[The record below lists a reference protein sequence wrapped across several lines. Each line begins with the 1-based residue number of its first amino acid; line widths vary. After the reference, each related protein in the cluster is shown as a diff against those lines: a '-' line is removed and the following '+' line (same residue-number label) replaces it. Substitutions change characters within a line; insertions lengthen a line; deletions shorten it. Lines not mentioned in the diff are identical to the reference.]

1 MNQPRT
7 TLACD
12 RDDVT
17 RKSVDTTLSSADAEN
32 KPLSPPLPIR
42 ALGDLPLLLD
52 RSVGLAGHVKR
63 WKPGQILAFNGVFGG
78 VRALLAAAITQH
90 TSHVL
95 VIVPHAVDADI
106 VSGDVA
112 AFGCDLSLAIPLS
125 ASDGTR
131 DSIRDADFAE
141 RLQVLQKLRARTGGD
156 PLPMVITAYV
166 GAAMQA
172 VPTPDSVASATRR
185 LSQGARLDD
194 EEMRRW
200 LAESGF
206 HASTAVQ
213 LPGEFSQRGG
223 ILDIFSPDQP
233 SPIRIELFDDEIES
247 IRRFDPA
254 SQRSIETLK
263 SVELAAIGGGRER
276 FGPLADYLPSDSVVV
291 IVDPGECK
299 KSADLLIHR
308 LAETSAFLQYE
319 ALLQTFSRFRIA
331 TAATWGVT
339 AEHSPEVCVTGAHSP
354 EVCVTDAHSPEV
366 CVTLRTSTVESFV
379 GAIDQTRQRVD
390 AIGAGHNVF
399 VVGDTPADGERLT
412 ELLADT
418 DAARSGRLH
427 LVVAGLSG
435 GFRLL
440 VGQVLV
446 LTGAELFH
454 RSPIRRGRTRS
465 RGKPIDTI
473 AQLEPSDLVVHLS
486 HGIGLYRGLR
496 HIEKNG
502 QQQEHLAIEFDG
514 GTIIYV
520 PASRIGLIQRY
531 IGGGSSRP
539 KLAKIGGQSWANA
552 RKSAE
557 SAVTDMAGDL
567 LEMQAARATKMGIA
581 FDGDNH
587 WQHQFDA
594 SFPYTPTT
602 DQTHA
607 IDACKDDMERP
618 RPMDRLICGDVGYGK
633 TEVAMRAAFK
643 AVVSGYQ
650 VAILVPTTVLAEQ
663 HFHSFTQRMAE
674 FPIDIAKLSRF
685 CTAAEQRETVERIKT
700 GKVDVVVG
708 THRLASKDVKFQNL
722 GLVVIDEEQ
731 RFGVEVKER
740 LKTLYRNVDVLTLS
754 ATPIPRTLH
763 MALVG
768 VRDISNL
775 ETPPA
780 ERMAVETRV
789 GRWDEKVIRSAIVR
803 ELNRGGQIYFVH
815 NRIGDMHAIADRIK
829 RIVPEIRLVIGH
841 GQMGEGELERVMVD
855 FVEHKYDLL
864 LATTIIESGLD
875 IPNANTIFVDDADHY
890 GLSDLH
896 QLRGRVG
903 RYKHQAYCYL
913 MVAPHKHLTPEASK
927 RLRAIEEFSQMG
939 AGFAISMRDLEI
951 RGAGNLLGS
960 QQSGHIAAVG
970 YELYCH
976 LLEDAVRQAQNL
988 PPKLSA
994 DVDIDLP
1001 VEAFLPPDYVTDLR
1015 HKIDLYRRIGK
1026 IDHLDQIRELAD
1038 ELKDRFGPLPAPAI
1052 RMLKLAELRLDA
1064 ATWQISSITNDPR
1077 FMVLHYSDRRRVEL
1091 LAKRSPIEVRIVDS
1105 KKAYIPTTG
1114 FNVDDPSGRAWLQIA
1129 KAVLTGLMPQSK
1141 AEQPR
1146 PPLGNAQAS
1155 DTPPPARN
1163 AAPTPKSPPPK
1174 AIPSAK
1180 PLVKPMKKR
1189 SFEAKPQADQSPP
1202 LSSLRRRKPDGAP

>member
-1 MNQPRT
+1 MTTQPR
-7 TLACD
+7 
-12 RDDVT
+12 
-17 RKSVDTTLSSADAEN
+17 E
-32 KPLSPPLPIR
+32 KPSPPRRERRPEG
-42 ALGDLPLLLD
+42 LGDLPPLLD
-52 RSVGLAGHVKR
+52 ASLDLPRRLAT
-63 WKPGQILAFNGVFGG
+63 WKPGQTFAFDGVFGG
-78 VRALLAAAITQH
+78 VRALLAATLARH
-90 TSHVL
+90 ASHVL
-95 VIVPHAVDADI
+95 VLVPQAVDADI
-106 VSGDVA
+106 VAGDCK
-112 AFGCDLSLAIPLS
+112 AFGIEHSLAMPLS
-125 ASDGTR
+125 ASDGTP

-141 RLQVLQKLRARTGGD
+141 RLQVLQKLRARSPGD
-156 PLPMVITAYV
+156 PQPLIITTYI
-166 GAAMQA
+166 GAAMQS
-172 VPTPDSVASATRR
+172 VPTPESVATATRR
-185 LSQGARLDD
+185 LAVGERLDD
-194 EEMRRW
+194 EAMRRW
-200 LAESGF
+200 LAEAGF
-206 HASTAVQ
+206 HASTSVQ

-223 ILDIFSPDQP
+223 ILDIYSPDQP
-233 SPIRIELFDDEIES
+233 APVRIELFDDEIES

-254 SQRSIETLK
+254 SQRSIETLR
-263 SVELAAIGGGRER
+263 EIDLAAIGGGRER
-276 FGPLADYLPSDSVVV
+276 FGPLADYLPADTIVLM
-291 IVDPGECK
+291 VDPGECQQA
-299 KSADLLIHR
+299 SEQLMHR
-308 LAETSAFLQYE
+308 LADTSLFSDFPT
-319 ALLQTFSRFRIA
+319 LLQSLAGHRIA
-331 TAATWGVT
+331 MAATLGE
-339 AEHSPEVCVTGAHSP
+339 ATGKQRIDVHA
-354 EVCVTDAHSPEV
+354 T
-366 CVTLRTSTVESFV
+366 TVESFS

-390 AIGAGHNVF
+390 SIAAGHDVF
-399 VVGDTPADGERLT
+399 VIGDTPADGERLT
-412 ELLADT
+412 ELLTDT

-427 LVVAGLSG
+427 LVVADLSC
-435 GFRLL
+435 GFRLS
-440 VGQVLV
+440 QIEVLL

-454 RSPIRRGRTRS
+454 RSPVRRGRTRS
-465 RGKPIDTI
+465 RGKPIDTL
-473 AQLEPSDLVVHLS
+473 AQLEPGDLVVHLS

-496 HIEKNG
+496 HIDKNG
-502 QQQEHLAIEFDG
+502 QQQEHLTIEFDG
-514 GTIIYV
+514 GTLIYV

-539 KLAKIGGQSWANA
+539 RLAKIGGQGWANA

-557 SAVTDMAGDL
+557 SAVTDMAAEL
-567 LEMQAARATKMGIA
+567 LEMQAARATKIGIA
-581 FDGDNH
+581 FDADNH

-602 DQTHA
+602 DQVHA

-650 VAILVPTTVLAEQ
+650 VAVLVPTTVLAEQ
-663 HFHSFTQRMAE
+663 HFHSFMRRMAE
-674 FPIDIAKLSRF
+674 FPIEIAKLSRF
-685 CTAAEQRETVERIKT
+685 VPAAQQKETVEAISR
-700 GKVDVVVG
+700 GKVDIVIG
-708 THRLASKDVKFQNL
+708 THRLASKDLRFPSL

-740 LKTLYRNVDVLTLS
+740 LKSRYRNVDVMTLS

-815 NRIGDMHAIADRIK
+815 NRIGDMHVVADKIK
-829 RIVPEIRLVIGH
+829 RIVPEIRLGIGH

-855 FVEHKYDLL
+855 FVEHRFDLL

-875 IPNANTIFVDDADHY
+875 IPNANTIFVDDADQY

-913 MVAPHKHLTPEASK
+913 LVAPHKHLTPDASK

-939 AGFAISMRDLEI
+939 AGFALSMRDLEI

-960 QQSGHIAAVG
+960 QQSGHIASVG

-1001 VEAFLPPDYVTDLR
+1001 VEACLPPEYVADLR

-1026 IDHLDQIRELAD
+1026 LDHVDQIRELVE
-1038 ELKDRFGPLPAPAI
+1038 ELRDRFGPLPPQAI

-1064 ATWQISSITNDPR
+1064 AVWQIASIQCDQR
-1077 FMVLHYSDRRRVEL
+1077 FMILNYGDRRRVEL
-1091 LAKRSPIEVRIVDS
+1091 LAKRSPIEVRIVDA
-1105 KKAYIPTTG
+1105 KRAYVPTTG
-1114 FNVDDPSGRAWLQIA
+1114 FAIDEPSGRAWLDLA
-1129 KAVLTGLMPQSK
+1129 KMVLSGHGSPPAGSRANGSSNAGSQAAGGSDAGRT
-1141 AEQPR
+1141 ATR
-1146 PPLGNAQAS
+1146 PPHSGSGDGKLANSPAGQAVAGAARSGVAQP
-1155 DTPPPARN
+1155 TKPPRGKV
-1163 AAPTPKSPPPK
+1163 AP
-1174 AIPSAK
+1174 K
-1180 PLVKPMKKR
+1180 PLPTR
-1189 SFEAKPQADQSPP
+1189 RPSDARPSDARPAGQSPP
-1202 LSSLRRRKPDGAP
+1202 LAALRRKGSASPPGDDSDAGPSAS

>member
-1 MNQPRT
+1 MAGELN
-7 TLACD
+7 
-12 RDDVT
+12 DVT
-17 RKSVDTTLSSADAEN
+17 PPSDRSASSAAAPPHAAPLDAGN
-32 KPLSPPLPIR
+32 VRVLS
-42 ALGDLPLLLD
+42 DLPALIDASTGMSDWFDQWLP
-52 RSVGLAGHVKR
+52 R
-63 WKPGQILAFNGVFGG
+63 QTYAFDGVFGG
-78 VRALLAAAITQH
+78 IRALLAAALARH

-95 VIVPHAVDADI
+95 VIVPQAADADI
-106 VSGDVA
+106 VAGDCT
-112 AFGCDLSLAIPLS
+112 AFGIEQSSAMPLS
-125 ASDGTR
+125 ASDGTP

-141 RLQVLQKLRARTGGD
+141 RLQVLQKLRSRRVGD
-156 PLPMVITAYV
+156 PLPLVMTAYV
-166 GAAMQA
+166 GAAMQM
-172 VPTPDSVASATRR
+172 VPTPESVAGATRR
-185 LSQGARLDD
+185 LAVGDRVDD
-194 EEMRRW
+194 EGLRRW
-200 LAESGF
+200 LAEAGF
-206 HASTAVQ
+206 HASTSVQ

-263 SVELAAIGGGRER
+263 EVELAAIGSGQEQ
-276 FGPLADYLPSDSVVV
+276 FGPLADYLPEDTLVL
-291 IVDPGECK
+291 IVEPSECK
-299 KSADLLIHR
+299 KSADQLLQR
-308 LAETSAFLQYE
+308 LADTSQFLTFE
-319 ALLQTFSRFRIA
+319 ALLQSFAGHRIA
-331 TAATWGVT
+331 TAATLGE
-339 AEHSPEVCVTGAHSP
+339 ATGDERIDLS
-354 EVCVTDAHSPEV
+354 T
-366 CVTLRTSTVESFV
+366 TTVESFA
-379 GAIDQTRQRVD
+379 GAIDQTRQRLD
-390 AIGAGHNVF
+390 SIAAGHDVF

-412 ELLADT
+412 ELLSDT
-418 DAARSGRLH
+418 NAARAGRLH

-435 GFRLL
+435 GFRLSAC
-440 VGQVLV
+440 GVLV

-465 RGKPIDTI
+465 RGKPIDTL
-473 AQLEPSDLVVHLS
+473 AQLEAGDLVVHLS

-514 GTIIYV
+514 GTIVYV
-520 PASRIGLIQRY
+520 PAARIGLVQRY
-531 IGGGSSRP
+531 VGGGSSRP
-539 KLAKIGGQSWANA
+539 RLAKIGGQSWANA

-557 SAVTDMAGDL
+557 SAVTDMAAEL
-567 LEMQAARATKMGIA
+567 LEMQAARATKIGIA
-581 FDGDNH
+581 FDSDNH

-594 SFPYTPTT
+594 SFPYTPTA

-650 VAILVPTTVLAEQ
+650 VAVLVPTTVLAEQ
-663 HFHSFTQRMAE
+663 HFHNFSQRMAE
-674 FPIDIAKLSRF
+674 FPIEIAKLSRF
-685 CTAAEQRETVERIKT
+685 CTAAQQRQTVADIAK
-700 GKVDVVVG
+700 GKVDIVVG
-708 THRLASKDVKFQNL
+708 THRLASKDVRFHNL

-740 LKTLYRNVDVLTLS
+740 LKSRYRNVDVVTLS

-763 MALVG
+763 MAMVG

-789 GRWDEKVIRSAIVR
+789 GRWDDKVIRSAMVR

-829 RIVPEIRLVIGH
+829 RIVPEVRLEIGH
-841 GQMGEGELERVMVD
+841 GQMAEGELERVMVD
-855 FVEHKYDLL
+855 FVEHKFDLL

-875 IPNANTIFVDDADHY
+875 IPNANTIFVDEADHY

-913 MVAPHKHLTPEASK
+913 LVAPHKHLTPEASK

-1001 VEAFLPPDYVTDLR
+1001 VEAFLPPEYVSDLR

-1026 IDHLDQIRELAD
+1026 IDHVDQIRQLAEELR
-1038 ELKDRFGPLPAPAI
+1038 DRFGPLPPAAI

-1064 ATWQISSITNDPR
+1064 ATWQVASISHEPR
-1077 FMVLHYSDRRRVEL
+1077 FMVLHYSDRRRIEL
-1091 LAKRSPIEVRIVDS
+1091 LAKRSAVDVRIVDN
-1105 KKAYIPTTG
+1105 KRAYVPTAG
-1114 FNVDDPSGRAWLQIA
+1114 WDVAEPSGRAWLQLA
-1129 KAVLTGLMPQSK
+1129 KAVLTGQATAPAGQVAAQSTGGSSGP
-1141 AEQPR
+1141 AAAR
-1146 PPLGNAQAS
+1146 PA
-1155 DTPPPARN
+1155 
-1163 AAPTPKSPPPK
+1163 AAPAKPAPAKSVPGPAAKPPRSTKKPVPVVSKRPSDVRPK
-1174 AIPSAK
+1174 A
-1180 PLVKPMKKR
+1180 L
-1189 SFEAKPQADQSPP
+1189 QSPP
-1202 LSSLRRRKPDGAP
+1202 LSGLRRRSPKPKQEDV